1 MDRPEPSCDTR
12 RMIAAVRLRVLPG
25 VVLLIGT
32 TAILSMPGEEPAEV
46 RIVRPVAGSPLVGS
60 TEVAFVPLGI
70 GDAEIDHALITV
82 DGHQVARL
90 DGPPWRATID
100 LGDEVREFRIEIAV
114 VLRDGRVLRTGRTYP
129 VSSARQQIDV
139 RLVNLALTVVDRRGR
154 PVRDLRPD
162 EIEILDE
169 GEPVTIE
176 RWSAEPDALVVAL
189 AIDGSGSMGGD
200 RLKAARAA
208 AEAFLRKIPPGVEVL
223 VVRFADSVEIL
234 AGPTADRDEAK
245 RALDRLTA
253 RGGTALYDAVVETS
267 RRLAEAAAGRRRAM
281 LLLSDGQDLASS
293 GLEPG
298 SFSTLDE
305 AIRAAHRADVEIFV
319 VGIGS
324 TLEID
329 TDFAGRFTAREVL
342 ERMSDSTGGRLLL
355 ARRLSRLRRMFG
367 EILDELVTQYTAAYT
382 PPPPRPGQTFRRI
395 EVRSKRKGVTI
406 RTRKGYYV
414 R

>member
-1 MDRPEPSCDTR
+1 M
-12 RMIAAVRLRVLPG
+12 
-25 VVLLIGT
+25 LLIGA
-32 TAILSMPGEEPAEV
+32 TAGWSASGDEPAEV
-46 RIVRPVAGSPLVGS
+46 RIVRPTVGTPFVGT
-60 TEVAFVPLGI
+60 TEVAFLPLGI
-70 GDAEIDHALITV
+70 DDEEIDHALITV
-82 DGHQVARL
+82 DGHQAARL

-100 LGDEVREFRIEIAV
+100 LGDEMREFRIEIAV

-129 VSSARQQIDV
+129 VSSARQQVDV

-154 PVRDLRPD
+154 PITDLRPD

-169 GEPVTIE
+169 GQPVTIE

-189 AIDGSGSMGGD
+189 VIDGSGSMRGE
-200 RLKAARAA
+200 RLTAARAA
-208 AEAFLRKIPPGVEVL
+208 AEAFLRQMPPGVEVL

-234 AGPTADRDEAK
+234 AGPTADRDEAR

-253 RGGTALYDAVVETS
+253 QGGTALYDAVVETS
-267 RRLAEAAAGRRRAM
+267 RRLAEVAAGRRRAM

-305 AIRAAHRADVEIFV
+305 AIRAAHQADAEIFV
-319 VGIGS
+319 VGLGG

-329 TDFAGRFTAREVL
+329 TDFTGRFTARQVL
-342 ERMSDSTGGRLLL
+342 ERLSRSTGGRLLL
-355 ARRLSRLRRMFG
+355 TRRLSRLRRAFG
-367 EILDELVTQYTAAYT
+367 EILDELLTQYTAAYT
-382 PPPPRPGQTFRRI
+382 PPAPRPGQTFRRI
-395 EVRSKRKGVTI
+395 EVRAKRKGVTI
-406 RTRKGYYV
+406 RTREGYYV